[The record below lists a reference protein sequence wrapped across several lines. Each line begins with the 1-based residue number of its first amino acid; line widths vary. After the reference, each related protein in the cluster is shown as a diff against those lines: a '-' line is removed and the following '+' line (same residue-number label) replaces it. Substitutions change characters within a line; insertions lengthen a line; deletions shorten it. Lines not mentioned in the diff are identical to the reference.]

1 MSKLPDNLDC
11 PAEVVHLKI
20 VNYISPIFYHCGIT
34 PNGITTISL
43 LTGIYTPYC
52 IFYNLNGRAAIFF

>member
-20 VNYISPIFYHCGIT
+20 VKYISPIFYHCGIT
-34 PNGITTISL
+34 PNGIKL
-43 LTGIYTPYC
+43 FHY
-52 IFYNLNGRAAIFF
+52 